1 MKSKILNTFIN
12 MNNQTIPIDQV
23 MYQGASIE
31 VTLSSGESITG
42 KFNGFLPTKDNTFI
56 VVVHSDLRFTN
67 NTMIPM
73 NTVAYINFPQ
83 KLSSLIN

>member
-1 MKSKILNTFIN
+1 

-31 VTLSSGESITG
+31 VTLSSGETISG

-56 VVVHSDLRFTN
+56 VVVNSDLEFTH

-73 NTVAYINFPQ
+73 NNVAFINFPQ
-83 KLSSLIN
+83 KLSTLIN